1 MHSNVSMVNCDFEY
15 VFLSNYYC
23 LILMA
28 FVAFPFREL
37 ILSNSCEYRKR
48 ISSNVK
54 DRQRKTVIDLV
65 RYLLITFLCIFSKTT
80 YSHLKNSNRLQ
91 IFRSIKC
98 LRSIQKDRQS
108 RFTFEILLD
117 FPKNIYQT
125 FAKLKVLQKR

>member
-1 MHSNVSMVNCDFEY
+1 MNIENVLN
-15 VFLSNYYC
+15 
-23 LILMA
+23 
-28 FVAFPFREL
+28 
-37 ILSNSCEYRKR
+37 KR
-48 ISSNVK
+48 SKARFSSNVK

-80 YSHLKNSNRLQ
+80 YSHLKNNNRLQ

-117 FPKNIYQT
+117 FPENIYRT
-125 FAKLKVLQKR
+125 FAKLKVLQRDYQ